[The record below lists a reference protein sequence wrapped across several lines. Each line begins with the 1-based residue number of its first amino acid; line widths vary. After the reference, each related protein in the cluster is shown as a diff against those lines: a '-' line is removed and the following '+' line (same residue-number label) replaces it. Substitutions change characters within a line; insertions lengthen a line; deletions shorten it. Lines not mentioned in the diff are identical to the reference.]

1 MSEEQ
6 TEVEEEVQ
14 VDPLVS
20 LPDPNVANAP
30 ILAIRGQQAIGTP
43 I

>member
-1 MSEEQ
+1 MATPDPNDPNAVS
-6 TEVEEEVQ
+6 

-30 ILAIRGQQAIGTP
+30 L
-43 I
+43 